1 MSKCLIFSTF
11 LERLAQVDFIKLNAR
26 GWVGLRVI
34 IRLELC
40 RQDWV
45 KLVIILGISVN
56 KLRSSD

>member
-1 MSKCLIFSTF
+1 MSKCLICSTF

-45 KLVIILGISVN
+45 KLVIILP
-56 KLRSSD
+56 